1 MSQIRKYNNNYNQNW
16 IPSFFNDFFDN
27 DWVVRSH
34 TTAPAINVTEDDQEY
49 KLEVAAPGMTKEDF
63 NVHLSEDNELVINM
77 EKKTE
82 NNEEDQNNK
91 KYLRREFSYTKFE
104 QSFVLPDNVDKE
116 KIAANV
122 NDGVL
127 TVTLPKETPEQK
139 DKVNRSIEIQ

>member
-1 MSQIRKYNNNYNQNW
+1 MSNVRKYENQNL
-16 IPSFFNDFFDN
+16 IPSIFNDFFDN

-139 DKVNRSIEIQ
+139 AKVNRSIEIQ

>member
-1 MSQIRKYNNNYNQNW
+1 
-16 IPSFFNDFFDN
+16 
-27 DWVVRSH
+27 
-34 TTAPAINVTEDDQEY
+34 
-49 KLEVAAPGMTKEDF
+49 
-63 NVHLSEDNELVINM
+63 M
-77 EKKTE
+77 EKKEE
-82 NNEEDQNNK
+82 NEQHKGK

-139 DKVNRSIEIQ
+139 AKVNRSIEIQ

>member
-1 MSQIRKYNNNYNQNW
+1 MSNVRKYENQNW
-16 IPSFFNDFFDN
+16 IPSIFNDFFDN

-139 DKVNRSIEIQ
+139 AKVNRSIEIQ

>member
-16 IPSFFNDFFDN
+16 IPSFLNDFFDN

-139 DKVNRSIEIQ
+139 AKVNRSIEIQ

>member
-1 MSQIRKYNNNYNQNW
+1 M
-16 IPSFFNDFFDN
+16 
-27 DWVVRSH
+27 
-34 TTAPAINVTEDDQEY
+34 TEDDQEY

-139 DKVNRSIEIQ
+139 AKVNRSIEIQ

>member
-16 IPSFFNDFFDN
+16 IPSFFNDFFHN

-34 TTAPAINVTEDDQEY
+34 TTAPAINVTEDDQ
-49 KLEVAAPGMTKEDF
+49 
-63 NVHLSEDNELVINM
+63 VINM

-127 TVTLPKETPEQK
+127 TITLPKETPEQK
-139 DKVNRSIEIQ
+139 AKVNRSIEIQ

>member
-1 MSQIRKYNNNYNQNW
+1 MSNVRKYENQNW
-16 IPSFFNDFFDN
+16 IPSIFNDFFDN
-27 DWVVRSH
+27 DLVVRSH

-139 DKVNRSIEIQ
+139 AKVNRSIEIQ